1 MNIAIPDLI
10 AIFLSGF
17 GILLC
22 LVVGVQLLLR
32 KAGMRQSNLLLGIL
46 LILYALTLS
55 NGLFAMAGIY
65 AQYPFLYFI
74 PINFSLS
81 LGPLFYFFV
90 RSRIQPSFRLQR
102 RHLPH
107 FILPV
112 LQFLFYLSIGF
123 RSAAYK
129 SWIWREVIAPCGQ
142 FIEEGLLIVLALGYL
157 GAAYRMLHGVPELFW
172 KGPVYRW
179 LRRFNISLA
188 FLFLISSGY
197 EILDWVLYGFFEYN
211 LFNMEWVAFPLKL
224 SYAGISLLIGYHAYL
239 YQHQSLILPEA
250 QTKPPAEAPELS
262 ARIDALLEENKP
274 YLDPELSLEAFAKLL
289 GVHRNTVSK
298 VLSSRGESF
307 RGLVNRYRVEEFIRL
322 VQEGQHEHLTLLA
335 IAFESGFNSKASFNR
350 AFKGHTGSSPTAFF
364 QD

>member
-1 MNIAIPDLI
+1 MTIAIPDLI

-32 KAGMRQSNLLLGIL
+32 QAGIRQSNLLLAVL

-65 AQYPFLYFI
+65 AQYQFLYFI

-90 RSRIQPSFRLQR
+90 RSRLQPSFRLQS

-107 FILPV
+107 FVLPV

-129 SWIWREVIAPCGQ
+129 SWIWQEVIAPCRQ
-142 FIEEGLLIVLALGYL
+142 FVEEGLVILLALGYL
-157 GAAYRMLHGVPELFW
+157 GAAYRLLQGIPVMFW

-179 LRRFNISLA
+179 LRRFTISLA

-197 EILDWVLYGFFEYN
+197 EILDWVLYGLFEYN
-211 LFNMEWVAFPLKL
+211 LFNTPWMAFPLKL
-224 SYAGISLLIGYHAYL
+224 SYAAVSFLIGYHAYL
-239 YQHQSLILPEA
+239 YQHQSLILPEPP
-250 QTKPPAEAPELS
+250 KPPAEPPELS
-262 ARIDALLEENKP
+262 ARIDALLENHKP

-322 VQEGQHEHLTLLA
+322 VKEGQHEHLTLLA

-350 AFKGHTGSSPTAFF
+350 AFKSHTGSSPTAFF
-364 QD
+364 QN

>member
-1 MNIAIPDLI
+1 MTIAIPDLI

-32 KAGMRQSNLLLGIL
+32 KEGMRQSNWLLGVL

-65 AQYPFLYFI
+65 AQYQFLYFI

-90 RSRIQPSFRLQR
+90 RSRVQPSFRLQR

-142 FIEEGLLIVLALGYL
+142 FVEEGLVILLALGYL
-157 GAAYRMLHGVPELFW
+157 GAAYRMLQDIPEAFW

-179 LRRFNISLA
+179 LRRFTISLA

-197 EILDWVLYGFFEYN
+197 EILDWILYGFFEYN
-211 LFNMEWVAFPLKL
+211 LFNTPWLAFPLKL

-250 QTKPPAEAPELS
+250 PKPPAEEPELS
-262 ARIDALLEENKP
+262 ARIDALLEEHKP

-289 GVHRNTVSK
+289 GVHRNTISK

-350 AFKGHTGSSPTAFF
+350 AFKSHTGSPPTVFF

>member
-1 MNIAIPDLI
+1 MTIAIPDLI

-22 LVVGVQLLLR
+22 LVVGVQLLVR
-32 KAGMRQSNLLLGIL
+32 KAGMRQSNLLLAVL

-65 AQYPFLYFI
+65 AQYQFLYFI

-90 RSRIQPSFRLQR
+90 RSRVQPSFRLQR

-112 LQFLFYLSIGF
+112 AQFIFYLSIGF
-123 RSAAYK
+123 RNAAYK
-129 SWIWREVIAPCGQ
+129 SWIWQEVIAPYGQ
-142 FIEEGLLIVLALGYL
+142 FVEEGLVILLAFGYL
-157 GAAYRMLHGVPELFW
+157 GAAYRMLRGIPEVFW

-179 LRRFNISLA
+179 LRRFTLSLT

-211 LFNMEWVAFPLKL
+211 LFNTAWVAFPLKL
-224 SYAGISLLIGYHAYL
+224 SYAAISLLIGYHAYL
-239 YQHQSLILPEA
+239 YQHQSLILPEVP
-250 QTKPPAEAPELS
+250 KPPAEESELS
-262 ARIDALLEENKP
+262 TRIDALLKGQKP

-289 GVHRNTVSK
+289 GVHRSTVSK
-298 VLSSRGESF
+298 ALSSQGESF

-350 AFKGHTGSSPTAFF
+350 AFKSHTGSSPTAFF